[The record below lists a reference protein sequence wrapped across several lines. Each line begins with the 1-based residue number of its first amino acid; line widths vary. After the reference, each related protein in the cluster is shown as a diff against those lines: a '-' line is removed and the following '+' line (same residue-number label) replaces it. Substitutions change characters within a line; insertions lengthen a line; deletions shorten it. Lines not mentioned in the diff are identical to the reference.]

1 MPEKKNLYYILSGQ
15 EPVPCNDWL
24 HFGEWMFRDGIE
36 HRRIAET
43 VFDEHDKNQKQV
55 RISTVFLGLDH
66 AGYFSDIKQL
76 FETQVFGGERDGY
89 IKRYATWQEAEAGH
103 RQVVSM
109 LKGGD
114 PSSLNEAE

>member
-1 MPEKKNLYYILSGQ
+1 MPAKKNLHYILSGQ
-15 EPVPCNDWL
+15 EPVPCNDL
-24 HFGEWMFRDGIE
+24 LRFAEWMFRDEIE
-36 HRRIAET
+36 HRRVAET
-43 VFDEHDKNQKQV
+43 VLGEHDRNRKLV

-89 IKRYATWQEAEAGH
+89 IKRYATWQEAEVGH

-109 LKGGD
+109 LKGGY
-114 PSSLNEAE
+114 PNSPNEAE